1 MTRIKK
7 IFRHSFFIRLFNWE
21 YWPFTVV
28 YSPIYLYWILLAI
41 RNKSFFY
48 FNASNPTIKN
58 GGFLMESKKEIYD
71 LLPKEY
77 YPRTLLFNSSD
88 RASKVLAQ
96 IKSNHFNYPL
106 MGKPDIG
113 MQGIAVKKLENAK
126 DVITYCNA
134 AQVNFLIQEFVR
146 LKNEV
151 GIFYYRYPGKATGH
165 ISGIVSKEFLSVTG
179 DGVATIE
186 ELLKKDTRFILQ
198 IPFLQK
204 TNSSLLNQV
213 LAKGEN
219 YLLVPYGNHA
229 RGAKF
234 IDASHLINK
243 KLETTIDTIC
253 KKVNGFYFG
262 RMDLRYNTW
271 EELEEGKNISIIE
284 LNGAGSEP
292 THMYDPKHSIFYA
305 WKEIIRH
312 LNILAKISR
321 INHQQK
327 NIGYLSFSEGI
338 KMFNENSRYVKL
350 IRQQHYMAETQ
361 PKATDNYINAPGALH
376 SLDINEYA
384 N

>member
-1 MTRIKK
+1 M
-7 IFRHSFFIRLFNWE
+7 
-21 YWPFTVV
+21 
-28 YSPIYLYWILLAI
+28 LLAI

-48 FNASNPTIKN
+48 FNTSNPTMKN

-77 YPRTLLFNSSD
+77 YPRTLLFNSND
-88 RASKVLAQ
+88 RASKILAQ
-96 IKSNHFNYPL
+96 IKTNHFNYPL

-126 DVITYCNA
+126 DVIAYCNA
-134 AQVNFLIQEFVR
+134 AQVNFLIQEFVH

-151 GIFYYRYPGKATGH
+151 GIFYYRYPGQATGH
-165 ISGIVSKEFLSVTG
+165 ISGIVSKEFLSVIG

-204 TNSSLLNQV
+204 ANSSLLNQV

-350 IRQQHYMAETQ
+350 IRQQHYMTDTQ
-361 PKATDNYINAPGALH
+361 PQAADNYINAPGALH